1 MSDNFGFHY
10 GIELLLEAK
19 NGYETE
25 IKFIQ
30 AGYES
35 EIIEQKCATSLTFVS
50 ILIYWRGYFSDIF
63 ETRHYLS
70 TIINCAIAFKIQ
82 GRFE

>member
-50 ILIYWRGYFSDIF
+50 ILIY
-63 ETRHYLS
+63 
-70 TIINCAIAFKIQ
+70 
-82 GRFE
+82 